1 MAIKVF
7 NKETA
12 LVETIEEKDFV
23 KTKHVHR
30 NTHKEFTKEELE
42 TFGIVEEKAKKK
54 LDTKEEIVE
63 EKKELL

>member
-42 TFGIVEEKAKKK
+42 TFGIGDKTKKK
-54 LDTKEEIVE
+54 LETKEEIIE
-63 EKKELL
+63 ETKELL

>member
-42 TFGIVEEKAKKK
+42 TFGIKKEKDK
-54 LDTKEEIVE
+54 IVTQE
-63 EKKELL
+63 NIEDKKELL

>member
-7 NKETA
+7 NKETT
-12 LVETIEEKDFV
+12 LIETIEEKDFV

-42 TFGIVEEKAKKK
+42 TFGIWDKTKKK
-54 LDTKEEIVE
+54 LETKEEIIE